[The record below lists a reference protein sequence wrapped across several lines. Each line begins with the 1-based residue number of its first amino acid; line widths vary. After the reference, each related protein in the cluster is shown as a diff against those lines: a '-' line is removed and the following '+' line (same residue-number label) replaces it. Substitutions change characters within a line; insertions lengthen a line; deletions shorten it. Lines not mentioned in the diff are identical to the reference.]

1 MNQDVNKFI
10 IATMET
16 VTKSLWSLKHL
27 KINNYLHSL
36 LNVLME
42 WWRLVTIVNV
52 HTHKRWDK
60 ESANKDASCFKV
72 YPMKEIVYAQ
82 KGMILSIMSQ
92 AALRGLNMLQKNQ
105 NILSLGVFCR
115 RL

>member
-42 WWRLVTIVNV
+42 W
-52 HTHKRWDK
+52 
-60 ESANKDASCFKV
+60 
-72 YPMKEIVYAQ
+72 
-82 KGMILSIMSQ
+82 
-92 AALRGLNMLQKNQ
+92 
-105 NILSLGVFCR
+105 
-115 RL
+115 